1 MAFKI
6 KQDPTFPG
14 SIKLASMG
22 REQTLNVVFR
32 SKTADEYEALVKNK
46 EDPKG
51 EQAFLAIVDSW
62 DADLPFNAESVAT
75 LNQHQPGAVWAVVL
89 HYGEALM
96 AARKGN

>member
-1 MAFKI
+1 MFKI

-14 SIKLASMG
+14 SIKLVSMG
-22 REQTLNVVFR
+22 REQTLKVTFR
-32 SKTADEYEALVKNK
+32 SKTADEYEALVKNT
-46 EDPKG
+46 DDTKG
-51 EQAFLAIVDSW
+51 EKAFFALVESW
-62 DADLPFNAESVAT
+62 EADLPYNEESIAT